1 MLNKFRNKDGTYN
14 GAAALSEFCGIP
26 QEEIVWMFNRSKE
39 LYAQGLT
46 KSDVLRII
54 KEERNTQPWKNKNA

>member
-1 MLNKFRNKDGTYN
+1 MKKYQNANGTYN

-26 QEEIVWMFNRSKE
+26 QDEIVWMFNRSKE

-46 KSDVLRII
+46 KIEVLRII